1 MLAFFKFVKFKK
13 IISEIR
19 AIRDKITS
27 CFSHY
32 LIVTTTYSDLVPMR
46 NLPPQMPRPELM

>member
-19 AIRDKITS
+19 AIRDKKQS
-27 CFSHY
+27 CFSPH